1 MRQVALVTEMVEAG
15 SSLIIATKCLI
26 IIHPSPIHNDFANL
40 CPTKTSVYYTMS
52 MLQVIQLYRTDILTC
67 DLDGNEGMRGHTD
80 TLYSVT

>member
-1 MRQVALVTEMVEAG
+1 
-15 SSLIIATKCLI
+15 
-26 IIHPSPIHNDFANL
+26 
-40 CPTKTSVYYTMS
+40 MS